1 MAWSTP
7 LTAVANAALNAAQW
21 NASVRDNLNETAV
34 AKATTPSAGTGKWFV
49 SESTNLIRE
58 RVIDEDTVATSQ
70 TLGTASSYL
79 SLATNGPILST
90 VTTGIAALVHVSA
103 DVANSVI
110 STDNFVC
117 AEVTGATTM
126 VAADARALRTHQY
139 VAGATRLHRRSVT
152 NLLSL
157 TAGSNTFRVLYKVSA
172 ITGTFANRN
181 LIVMPLCPGQHRHLH
196 STIRCLL

>member
-70 TLGTASSYL
+70 TLGTAGSYL

-103 DVANSVI
+103 SCANSAI
-110 STDNFVC
+110 TDNFVC

-126 VAADARALRTHQY
+126 VAADARALRVRTH
-139 VAGATRLHRRSVT
+139 VAGAGNLSRGTAT

-157 TAGSNTFRVLYKVSA
+157 TAGSNTFRMLYKVTA
-172 ITGTFANRN
+172 ITGTFVDRN
-181 LIVMPLCPGQHRHLH
+181 LIVMPL
-196 STIRCLL
+196 